1 MAALPTPNVT
11 RCSLAVRGMHRG
23 PFGSTVLAVPS
34 PIQLV
39 ALHVLANVVWIGALL
54 SVALLTARAP
64 FVADPAEVGMLA
76 RRVYTRLA
84 IPAFLVSLGAGA
96 GKIALAPQIYAHL
109 TWMHA
114 KLGFAFLV
122 IVLHHSIGARAR
134 RVANGNSAAGRGVG
148 WLAIATFLCVAGA
161 VWLGVA
167 KSLPEMPWS
176 ARVHARSLE

>member
-1 MAALPTPNVT
+1 
-11 RCSLAVRGMHRG
+11 MHRNA
-23 PFGSTVLAVPS
+23 FGSTVLVVLS
-34 PIQLV
+34 PISLI

-64 FVADPAEVGMLA
+64 FVADPIDVGMLA

-84 IPAFLVSLGAGA
+84 IPAFLVSLAAGA
-96 GKIALAPQIYAHL
+96 GRIALAPQLYAHL

-114 KLGFAFLV
+114 KLGFAFVV

-134 RVANGNSAAGRGVG
+134 RVANGNSEAGRGVG
-148 WLAIATFLCVAGA
+148 WLAVATFLCVAGA

-167 KSLPEMPWS
+167 KSLPEMPAR
-176 ARVHARSLE
+176 ARVQSLR